1 MLTITFRADPKGQA
15 TVDSA
20 KSASAARRKGS
31 GVAVAAGVALAAS
44 LFAASG
50 AQAQNCPPATAV
62 NVSGIA
68 GSISGVA
75 SMINASITA
84 TSTAFLLQSSSF
96 IGSPPNP
103 APDQQGG
110 GIWVRGVGGEVSVKS
125 STATTGV
132 VTNAATGAVLFGPLG
147 ISCSQKVNEDFAGV
161 QFGADIARLNISGW
175 NFHVGTTLGYL
186 GSRGTLSGGAY
197 AFTDP
202 FSGLAAGGGSFTSTT
217 QVPFAGVYAAATKG
231 GFFIDGLL
239 RAEYYQSTLT
249 ASGDN
254 LFGQNIDAHG
264 WSFSSSAGYNWAVP
278 NSKWFIEPSGSIV
291 ISRTKVDP
299 LAFTNA
305 GTFFLGATDQIPG
318 TLQLNDIK
326 SDIGRLG
333 LRVGQTIEG
342 DKVVWQP
349 FAAVSVW
356 HEFGANPTA
365 NYTSAPGCC
374 AFGGI
379 GANLTG
385 VGSTT
390 TIGTFGQ
397 YSLGVSGSVIGTG
410 WLGFA
415 RVDYRDG
422 PNLQGLSGTAG
433 LRYQFM
439 PDMAVASH
447 MPVKAPILKAP
458 VITAVSWT
466 GFYVGGFGGAALGRA
481 DWKYTDFF
489 GIAHE
494 VSPHVGGFEGGGDI
508 GYKWQRDRWVLGVEA
523 SLEGLNAKGGTACN
537 PGAGIVAPF
546 PMLMTTCNASA
557 SWIATATAR
566 LGYTWERALFYVK
579 GGGAWTNERF
589 TASCNNVSGPNF
601 AFFPCTNPAGAAT
614 TGFSANNN
622 RGGLTV
628 GYGTEFALTSNWS
641 AVAET
646 DYTSFGDRNVIAT
659 DGSAVNVGMHFWE
672 TKIGLNYRFSSGAI
686 AARY

>member
-20 KSASAARRKGS
+20 KSASWARRKGRGIAAAS
-31 GVAVAAGVALAAS
+31 GIAIAAS
-44 LFAASG
+44 LFTASG
-50 AQAQNCPPATAV
+50 ALAQNCVGGTSAV
-62 NVSGIA
+62 TNSQGLL
-68 GSISGVA
+68 GSISGIS
-75 SMINASITA
+75 SMLGATISA

-103 APDQQGG
+103 GPDQQGG
-110 GIWVRGVGGEVSVKS
+110 GIWVRGVGGQVDVKS
-125 STATTGV
+125 SSVNTGTFVPVAPGATIS
-132 VTNAATGAVLFGPLG
+132 AAST
-147 ISCSQKVNEDFAGV
+147 CTQKVDESFAGV
-161 QFGADIARLNISGW
+161 QFGADVAKLNINGW
-175 NFHVGTTLGYL
+175 NFHLGTTAGVL
-186 GSRGTLSGGAY
+186 GSRGNLVGGAF
-197 AFTDP
+197 AFTDAGFP
-202 FSGLAAGGGSFTSTT
+202 AGGGSFTSST

-239 RAEYYQSTLT
+239 RAEYYQTTLN
-249 ASGDN
+249 APGNN
-254 LFGQNIDAHG
+254 LFGQTIDAHG

-278 NSKWFIEPSGSIV
+278 NSKWFVEPSASVV

-299 LAFTNA
+299 LAFTTA
-305 GTFFLGATDQIPG
+305 GILVPFNDQIPG
-318 TLQLNDIK
+318 TLQLNEIK
-326 SDIGRLG
+326 SDIGRVG
-333 LRVGQTIEG
+333 LRVGQTVDAG
-342 DKVVWQP
+342 TVVWQP

-356 HEFGANPTA
+356 HEFGPNITSSYA
-365 NYTSAPGCC
+365 SAPLCC
-374 AFGGI
+374 NFNQSG
-379 GANLTG
+379 TG
-385 VGSTT
+385 SLT

-397 YSLGVSGSVIGTG
+397 YSLGISGAVVGTG

-422 PNLQGLSGTAG
+422 SQLQGLSGTAG
-433 LRYQFM
+433 LRYQFT

-447 MPVKAPILKAP
+447 ALPVKAPVLKAP
-458 VITAVSWT
+458 AVTAVNWT
-466 GFYVGGFGGAALGRA
+466 GFYIGGFGGAALGRA
-481 DWKYTDFF
+481 DWKYTDIA

-523 SLEGLNAKGGTACN
+523 NLEGLNTTKSGTACN
-537 PGAGIVAPF
+537 PGASLVAF
-546 PMLMTTCNASA
+546 SPMVLTTCNASA

-589 TASCNNVSGPNF
+589 TASCNNANPASF
-601 AFFPCTNPAGAAT
+601 IKCTNPAGAAT
-614 TGFSANNN
+614 TGFAANNN
-622 RGGLTV
+622 RGGWTV
-628 GYGTEFALTSNWS
+628 GYGTEFALTGNWS

-672 TKIGLNYRFSSGAI
+672 TKIGVNYRFNAGPGVV
-686 AARY
+686 AARD

>member
-1 MLTITFRADPKGQA
+1 MSTITFRADPTGQA
-15 TVDSA
+15 TVESG
-20 KSASAARRKGS
+20 KSASVARRKGR
-31 GVAVAAGVALAAS
+31 GIAAATGVALAAS

-50 AQAQNCPPATAV
+50 AQAQNCPPATAT
-62 NVSGIA
+62 NVFAIA

-75 SMINASITA
+75 SMINSSITA

-96 IGSPPNP
+96 IGSSPNP

-125 STATTGV
+125 GTTTNAV
-132 VTNAATGAVLFGPLG
+132 VTNAATGGVLFGPST
-147 ISCSQKVNEDFAGV
+147 IACSQKVNENFAGV
-161 QFGADIARLNISGW
+161 QFGSDIARLNVSGW
-175 NFHVGTTLGYL
+175 NFHLGTTLGVL
-186 GSRGTLSGGAY
+186 GSTGTLSGGAY

-202 FSGLAAGGGSFTSTT
+202 FSGLPAGGGAFTSST
-217 QVPFAGVYAAATKG
+217 QVPFVGIYAAATKG

-249 ASGDN
+249 APGNN
-254 LFGQNIDAHG
+254 LFGQAIDAHG

-278 NSKWFIEPSGSIV
+278 NSNWFIEPSGSVI

-305 GTFFLGATDQIPG
+305 GTFAMGLTDQLPG
-318 TLQLNDIK
+318 TLQLNEIK

-356 HEFGANPTA
+356 HEFGSSPTA

-379 GANLTG
+379 AANLTG
-385 VGSTT
+385 VGATT

-433 LRYQFM
+433 LRYQFT
-439 PDMAVASH
+439 PDLAVASH
-447 MPVKAPILKAP
+447 ALPVKAPILKAP
-458 VITAVSWT
+458 VMTAVNWT
-466 GFYVGGFGGAALGRA
+466 GFYVGGYGGAILGRA
-481 DWKYTDFF
+481 DWGYV
-489 GIAHE
+489 GSE
-494 VSPHVGGFEGGGDI
+494 VSPHIGGFDGGGNI
-508 GYKWQRDRWVLGVEA
+508 GYDWQSGRWVLGAIAEF
-523 SLEGLNAKGGTACN
+523 EGTNTKGGTACK
-537 PGAGIVAPF
+537 PGAPAFISGMA
-546 PMLMTTCNASA
+546 LTTCNASIHSLGDVA
-557 SWIATATAR
+557 AR
-566 LGYTWERALFYVK
+566 VGYTWDRALFYVK

-589 TASCNNVSGPNF
+589 SATCTNVNGANI
-601 AFFPCTNPAGAAT
+601 FFPCTNPAGAAT
-614 TGFSANNN
+614 TGFSASNN
-622 RGGLTV
+622 RGGWII
-628 GYGTEFALTSNWS
+628 GEGTEFALTRNWS
-641 AVAET
+641 ARAET
-646 DYTSFGDRNVIAT
+646 NYISFGDRTVTAT
-659 DGSAVNVGMHFWE
+659 DGSALKVGMHVWDSR
-672 TKIGLNYRFSSGAI
+672 IGLNYRFSS
-686 AARY
+686 R

>member
-1 MLTITFRADPKGQA
+1 MLTIAFRADPRGQA
-15 TVDSA
+15 TVESG
-20 KSASAARRKGS
+20 KSASAARRKGR
-31 GVAVAAGVALAAS
+31 GIAAATGVALAAS

-50 AQAQNCPPATAV
+50 ALAQNCPPATAGSS
-62 NVSGIA
+62 NVFPIA
-68 GSISGVA
+68 ASISGVA

-96 IGSPPNP
+96 IGSPPNA

-125 STATTGV
+125 GTSSNGV
-132 VTNAATGAVLFGPLG
+132 VTNAATGGVLLGPLT
-147 ISCSQKVNEDFAGV
+147 IACSQKVNEDFAGV
-161 QFGADIARLNISGW
+161 QFGSDIARLNVSGW
-175 NFHVGTTLGYL
+175 NFHLGTTAGVL

-197 AFTDP
+197 AYTDP
-202 FSGLAAGGGSFTSTT
+202 ATLLPAGGGSFNSST
-217 QVPFAGVYAAATKG
+217 QVPFVGVYAAATKG

-249 ASGDN
+249 APGDN
-254 LFGQNIDAHG
+254 LFGQAIDAHG

-278 NSKWFIEPSGSIV
+278 NSNWFIEPSGSVV

-299 LAFTNA
+299 LAFTTA
-305 GTFFLGATDQIPG
+305 GSVGADQIPG

-333 LRVGQTIEG
+333 LRVGETIEG

-356 HEFGANPTA
+356 HEFGSNPTA

-374 AFGGI
+374 VFTPPVGPAI
-379 GANLTG
+379 NANLAG

-433 LRYQFM
+433 LRYQFT

-447 MPVKAPILKAP
+447 ALPVKAPVLKAP
-458 VITAVSWT
+458 VMTAVNWT
-466 GFYVGGFGGAALGRA
+466 GFYIGGFGGAALGRA
-481 DWKYTDFF
+481 DWKYTDIA

-508 GYKWQRDRWVLGVEA
+508 GYRWQRDRWVLGVEA
-523 SLEGLNAKGGTACN
+523 DLEGLNTTKSGTACN
-537 PGAGIVAPF
+537 PGAGF
-546 PMLMTTCNASA
+546 PGPIAMLLTTCNASA

-589 TASCNNVSGPNF
+589 TASCNNVSG
-601 AFFPCTNPAGAAT
+601 AGLPCTNPAGFIT
-614 TGFSANNN
+614 SGFSANQS
-622 RGGLTV
+622 RGGWTV
-628 GYGTEFALTSNWS
+628 GYGTEFALTGHWS

-646 DYTSFGDRNVIAT
+646 DYTSFGDNNVIAS
-659 DGSAVNVGMHFWE
+659 DGSALKVGMRLWE
-672 TKIGLNYRFSSGAI
+672 TKVGVNYRFASGP
-686 AARY
+686 